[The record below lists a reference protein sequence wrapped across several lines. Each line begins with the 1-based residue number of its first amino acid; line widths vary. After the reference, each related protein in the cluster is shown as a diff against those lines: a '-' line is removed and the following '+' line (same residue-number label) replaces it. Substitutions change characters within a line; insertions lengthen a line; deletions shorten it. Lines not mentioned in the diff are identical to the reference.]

1 MNTRREAQQQRRV
14 RILAAAR
21 DFVAE
26 GGPDALTTRTVARAA
41 GVSQPTLYHLIG
53 SKAAIL
59 QVLQEETFARLE
71 AALALPEGA
80 GLARLEGALE
90 ALVACFAEDEAFYR
104 AGFRA
109 NHALVQE
116 GAVPGGLGDLDAR
129 MLQAA
134 AQACTRLRRE
144 GLLRGALSAGFLA
157 AQLYR
162 GGRVPL
168 DDWSRGIVDLPTCR
182 RQALQGL
189 YSALAP
195 DATEAFAAVLRERL
209 VALEAE
215 GAAAPPLLEI
225 VA

>member
-1 MNTRREAQQQRRV
+1 MNRRHEAQQQRRV
-14 RILAAAR
+14 RILAA
-21 DFVAE
+21 
-26 GGPDALTTRTVARAA
+26 ARAA

-53 SKAAIL
+53 SKGAIL
-59 QVLQEETFARLE
+59 QVLQDETFARLE
-71 AALALPEGA
+71 AALVLPEGK
-80 GLARLEGALE
+80 GLVRLEGALE
-90 ALVACFAEDEAFYR
+90 ALVACFAEDEGFYR

-162 GGRVPL
+162 GCRVPL
-168 DDWSRGIVDLPTCR
+168 DDWSCGIVDLPTCR

-195 DATEAFAAVLRERL
+195 DATDAVSAVLRERL